1 MPYETV
7 FPDAFGGL
15 ESRNH
20 QLATA
25 LCRRG
30 HAVTLA
36 AFCDPIDDGRPARAE
51 EPRLLRLGPRARLY
65 DEAGRRR
72 ARSAM
77 RFAAAMARID
87 LDPYDVVE
95 TPNIPYAHLLPLAVR
110 CRLARRPLVVTWH
123 EYWGPYWRAYLGA
136 RRAPAY
142 RAAEWLS
149 AQLGTAVLAVSRL
162 TADRLAAARRG
173 NHVSV
178 LPCGV
183 DVERIRAAAARGS
196 GAAPPFVFAGR
207 LLVHKRLDLLL
218 RAVPHLAEVRP
229 GQVVLTIFGDGPER
243 PRLERLAAD
252 LAVTG
257 RVCFRGHVAGTE
269 EIWEEL
275 GRARVA
281 VQPSSREGFGLFPL
295 EAMAAGRPVVYCDSA
310 ESAVGEITRDGREGL
325 RCAPRPTALAT
336 TMAEAEGVRWEHLN
350 AAATERARDYDWSAI
365 TPRFEDLCRALLARR
380 GGSAGSSNTSACAS
394 E

>member
-15 ESRNH
+15 ESRNY
-20 QLATA
+20 QLATS

-36 AFCDPIDDGRPARAE
+36 AFCDPIPDGPARAE
-51 EPRLLRLGPRARLY
+51 GPRVLRLGPRARLY

-95 TPNIPYAHLLPLAVR
+95 TPNMPYAHLLPLAAR
-110 CRLARRPLVVTWH
+110 CRLARRPLVVTWY
-123 EYWGPYWRAYLGA
+123 EYWGPYWRAYVGA

-142 RAAEWLS
+142 RTAEWLS
-149 AQLGTAVLAVSRL
+149 AQLGTAALAVSRL

-173 NHVSV
+173 KPVS
-178 LPCGV
+178 LMPCGV
-183 DVERIRAAAARGS
+183 DVERIRGAAARGS
-196 GAAPPFVFAGR
+196 GGAAPPFVFAGR
-207 LLVHKRLDLLL
+207 LLVHKRVDLLL

-243 PRLERLAAD
+243 PRLERLAVE
-252 LAVTG
+252 LAIAE
-257 RVCFRGHVAGTE
+257 RVRFRGHVAGTE

-295 EAMAAGRPVVYCDSA
+295 EAMAAGRPVVYCDST
-310 ESAVGEITRDGREGL
+310 ESAVGELARDGREGL
-325 RCAPRPTALAT
+325 RCAARPTALAT
-336 TMAEAEGVRWEHLN
+336 ALTEADGPRWAHLS
-350 AAATERARDYDWSAI
+350 AAATQRARDYDWSAM

-380 GGSAGSSNTSACAS
+380 AGSAGSSNTSACAS